1 MSRLDR
7 LFYFVAI
14 VVDCCTCALNRFSLS
29 FVLIFVIDLVFYCIA
44 AIIMFS
50 MGFEVNSFY
59 DLRKYKDGRDCEYAL
74 YSCRGGFSL
83 LSRLLFGDG
92 DYLVK
97 FSFLDN
103 MWLAMKEI
111 SSTAGWVSVWK
122 AFAYNFLAFLGA
134 VLLINLWIIILI
146 DTRYRSKLMKTARAA
161 RHRAAIA
168 GDVVS
173 SIIHRNITLEDEHRL
188 ASPNASAVFT
198 SFLLDSGCFGWR
210 AIFRRMSSIAP
221 FFRSCLCRNK
231 IRQRSSG
238 KYFHYLVPVERTGRE
253 QSDLWEENIREIE
266 KSLKREL
273 KKKTRTASRRTQALV
288 DSLAA

>member
-1 MSRLDR
+1 MLNR
-7 LFYFVAI
+7 LFVFAFNLVSCCNQIALGFSLGFVA
-14 VVDCCTCALNRFSLS
+14 S
-29 FVLIFVIDLVFYCIA
+29 FILDLVFNCIV
-44 AIIMFS
+44 AIIGLLTGSEVGSLHDLCRSKDDGDCKYVFYTCSHGSGGLFS
-50 MGFEVNSFY
+50 SF
-59 DLRKYKDGRDCEYAL
+59 
-74 YSCRGGFSL
+74 
-83 LSRLLFGDG
+83 FGDS
-92 DYLVK
+92 DYLAK
-97 FSFLDN
+97 ISLFDN
-103 MWLAMKEI
+103 MWLAIKEI
-111 SSTAGWVSVWK
+111 SLTAGWVSVWK

-134 VLLINLWIIILI
+134 VLLMNLLLVIVGDACDRSRINK
-146 DTRYRSKLMKTARAA
+146 TSKVA

-188 ASPNASAVFT
+188 VSPNASAVFT

-210 AIFRRMSSIAP
+210 AIFRRMLSIAP
-221 FFRSCLCRNK
+221 FFRSCLYRNK
-231 IRQRSSG
+231 IRQRAGG

-273 KKKTRTASRRTQALV
+273 KKETQAASRRTQASV